1 MRISDWSS
9 DVCSSDLLLK
19 YMRMLQ
25 RDTIVDHRVGC
36 AYNGRVY
43 LPTWFPTD
51 KDYVGDFAVLEVD
64 MPRFN
69 RDIPWEYTTPANGRS
84 YCWTAGAYLDQDVWI
99 DNFVRS
105 ACGDGNYLRSEE
117 HTSELHSLMPISYA
131 VFCLKKKI
139 RQYNDDNTMSK
150 SPLTL

>member
-1 MRISDWSS
+1 MRDWTHERGV
-9 DVCSSDLLLK
+9 DLLK
-19 YMRMLQ
+19 YMLMLQ

-84 YCWTAGAYLDQDVWI
+84 YCW
-99 DNFVRS
+99 
-105 ACGDGNYLRSEE
+105 RSEE
-117 HTSELHSLMPISYA
+117 HTSELQSLMRISYA
-131 VFCLKKKI
+131 VFCLKKKKTQQTHNRHI
-139 RQYNDDNTMSK
+139 NIA
-150 SPLTL
+150 